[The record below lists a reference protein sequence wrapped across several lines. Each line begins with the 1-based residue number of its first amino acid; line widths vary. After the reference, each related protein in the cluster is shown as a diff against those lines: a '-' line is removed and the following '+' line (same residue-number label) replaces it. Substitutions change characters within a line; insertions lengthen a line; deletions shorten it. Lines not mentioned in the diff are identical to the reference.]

1 MDDNGGSDTIVIYHG
16 SCTDGFAA
24 AWVAHKVLPDAK
36 FFPAIHGQKPPDV
49 KGKKVYL
56 FDFAYKREAMLRMK
70 DEAKS
75 LIVLDHHKTAA
86 EELKDL
92 DFCHFDMTK
101 SGASLAW
108 HFFKDRIKGEMPW
121 LISYTEDRDLGL
133 WQLPF
138 SHEIAA
144 AVNSYPFD
152 FKVWDALERVYPT
165 NDIVNSSLVHDGHAI
180 MRFQQRLVEIAMH
193 HAVVVMLDNYRIMA
207 ANTSLVHGEVA
218 SKLAETNP
226 FGLSWYKREDGKIVH
241 SLRSKSD
248 GVDVS
253 AIAYKHGGGGHP
265 HAAGFESI
273 DMVIKEV

>member
-1 MDDNGGSDTIVIYHG
+1 
-16 SCTDGFAA
+16 
-24 AWVAHKVLPDAK
+24 
-36 FFPAIHGQKPPDV
+36 
-49 KGKKVYL
+49 
-56 FDFAYKREAMLRMK
+56 
-70 DEAKS
+70 
-75 LIVLDHHKTAA
+75 
-86 EELKDL
+86 
-92 DFCHFDMTK
+92 
-101 SGASLAW
+101 
-108 HFFKDRIKGEMPW
+108 
-121 LISYTEDRDLGL
+121 
-133 WQLPF
+133 
-138 SHEIAA
+138 
-144 AVNSYPFD
+144 
-152 FKVWDALERVYPT
+152 
-165 NDIVNSSLVHDGHAI
+165 
-180 MRFQQRLVEIAMH
+180 MH